1 METIN
6 LGLDRLWEDVDCA
19 VQTSRYIIKELKEK
33 EKQAD
38 HSTVISGLKSL
49 INDMETLRNSL
60 YELREQIEEE
70 EACLNDIEDFEEGI
84 ERNERCN

>member
-1 METIN
+1 MSMIN
-6 LGLDRLWEDVDCA
+6 FEMLWGDVDCA
-19 VQTSRYIIKELKEK
+19 LQSTRHIINELKEK

-84 ERNERCN
+84 KRNERCN

>member
-1 METIN
+1 MSMVNFEM
-6 LGLDRLWEDVDCA
+6 LWGDVDCA
-19 VQTSRYIIKELKEK
+19 LQSSRHIINELKEK